1 VERITS
7 LQNPK
12 IKNVIKL
19 QKASERRE
27 QKLFL
32 VEGLKEI
39 NLAVEGGFKLNSLF
53 WNPDLGVKQS
63 KIEKILNLKNSV
75 FKISADIFDKIA
87 YREGSDGVVGVFEQK
102 MFHLDDLVLPENPL
116 VIILETIE
124 KPGNLGAIMRTAEA
138 ASVNAVLVCDQKIDI
153 FNPNVIRSSIG
164 CLFTKKVIV
173 CSNDEA
179 LKWIIKNKITI
190 YAALLSSGSKPFY
203 NFDYTKPTAFI
214 MGSEAEGLSDFW
226 IKNSDEKIIIPMMG
240 KSDSL
245 NVSVSAAILA
255 YEAVRQRSFT
265 LKI

>member
-1 VERITS
+1 MERITS

-153 FNPNVIRSSIG
+153 FNPN
-164 CLFTKKVIV
+164 LT
-173 CSNDEA
+173 
-179 LKWIIKNKITI
+179 
-190 YAALLSSGSKPFY
+190 
-203 NFDYTKPTAFI
+203 NF
-214 MGSEAEGLSDFW
+214 
-226 IKNSDEKIIIPMMG
+226 
-240 KSDSL
+240 
-245 NVSVSAAILA
+245 
-255 YEAVRQRSFT
+255 
-265 LKI
+265 